1 MSKFQFR
8 KAGLFRDRSSLLRVA
23 LAIVAI
29 AIWCPRNAAS
39 AQEIPKYEVIGFREA
54 HFGMSEE
61 EVRALIVKTLGAKP
75 ADITSGVNQVEGT
88 SVLNVHVASLDPGP
102 GPAQIGYIFGH
113 QSKRLIQ
120 VNVIWGED
128 SAKDQID
135 PNLMIAAGTRL
146 ARYFA
151 GFNWRKDTTRSGV
164 PLGPNTVVLFS
175 GEDEKKGAVR
185 LVVDNVKYQMQDK
198 DNKETTSP
206 EPKGPPK
213 LMINYIA
220 DRDNPDIAT
229 IGKGKF

>member
-1 MSKFQFR
+1 MR
-8 KAGLFRDRSSLLRVA
+8 
-23 LAIVAI
+23 
-29 AIWCPRNAAS
+29 
-39 AQEIPKYEVIGFREA
+39 
-54 HFGMSEE
+54 SEE
-61 EVRALIVKTLGAKP
+61 EVRALIVKTLGVKP

-88 SVLNVHVASLDPGP
+88 SVLNVHVASLHPGL

-113 QSKRLIQ
+113 QSKKLIQ

-135 PNLMIAAGTRL
+135 PNSMIAAGTRL

-198 DNKETTSP
+198 DNKETTSIGQLTSLWKRSNTAGRLTRCSACLELFANHP
-206 EPKGPPK
+206 IDRASARTVQENANIDQQHDQRK
-213 LMINYIA
+213 LITA
-220 DRDNPDIAT
+220 LR
-229 IGKGKF
+229 